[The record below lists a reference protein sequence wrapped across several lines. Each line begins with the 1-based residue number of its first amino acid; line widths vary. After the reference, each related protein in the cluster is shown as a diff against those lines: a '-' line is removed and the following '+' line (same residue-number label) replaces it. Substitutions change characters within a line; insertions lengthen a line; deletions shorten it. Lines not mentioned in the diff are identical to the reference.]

1 MHASILKPFA
11 AAEQEQS
18 SPADRLHPPAGRP
31 PAPEQTHQ
39 SSERAPAYLKDLQTG
54 QNRIQQ
60 KLQRRSELPRPRPNI
75 SGSDSTGRARPELRR
90 RKDAHEH
97 GHMHSTT
104 IYPKA
109 IRVFWR
115 RHSRVARGRGTHRH
129 SRRRTRY
136 QFQTSVTLTLTPTV
150 PSRPVPFEP
159 TSRPAVSNHSPSRPA
174 RPAAAN
180 SDARAHA
187 CATSG
192 PRSDRPRPRLAPCV
206 RRARAGPVELR
217 APSRACRRPGQAR
230 PLSLAG

>member
-39 SSERAPAYLKDLQTG
+39 SCERAPAYLKDLQTG

-109 IRVFWR
+109 IRGLLAQAQSCSPGKG
-115 RHSRVARGRGTHRH
+115 HA
-129 SRRRTRY
+129 
-136 QFQTSVTLTLTPTV
+136 QAQPAPDTLSISDQRDPDADANRPV
-150 PSRPVPFEP
+150 PSRSVR
-159 TSRPAVSNHSPSRPA
+159 THVTA
-174 RPAAAN
+174 
-180 SDARAHA
+180 
-187 CATSG
+187 SG
-192 PRSDRPRPRLAPCV
+192 
-206 RRARAGPVELR
+206 
-217 APSRACRRPGQAR
+217 
-230 PLSLAG
+230 

>member
-1 MHASILKPFA
+1 MPP
-11 AAEQEQS
+11 QS
-18 SPADRLHPPAGRP
+18 SPRLVASTRRP
-31 PAPEQTHQ
+31 PPCTRAN
-39 SSERAPAYLKDLQTG
+39 SSVVRASASIPKRPSD
-54 QNRIQQ
+54 
-60 KLQRRSELPRPRPNI
+60 RSEQNPAEASTTQREAEGHSSQELPRPNI
-75 SGSDSTGRARPELRR
+75 SGADSTGRARPELRR